1 MRIQLLESVEGQPG
15 MYILLS
21 QCGMYKETE
30 IEHTFSSVPFTVTT
44 TYELTQAGAR
54 REAANARTS
63 TAVTCTK
70 EPLDVAFL
78 SELLRRAQST

>member
-54 REAANARTS
+54 RKAANAR